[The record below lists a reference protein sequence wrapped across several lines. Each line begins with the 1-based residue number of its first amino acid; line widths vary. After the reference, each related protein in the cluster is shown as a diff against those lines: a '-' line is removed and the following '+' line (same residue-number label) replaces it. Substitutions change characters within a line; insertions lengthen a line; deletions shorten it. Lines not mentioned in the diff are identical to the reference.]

1 MVIILFQIVSIPEQ
15 LNFAFDRIKFSG
27 LPLNSNKKLVLK
39 KHAVNKTLQNRPKVV
54 ARILGGGSG
63 EEKSER
69 H

>member
-27 LPLNSNKKLVLK
+27 FPLNSNKKLVLK
-39 KHAVNKTLQNRPKVV
+39 KHAVNKTLQNRPKV